1 MGQGPGRHRAGLALA
16 AAAVALA
23 ACTSGPSGTFT
34 VNGHDLHL
42 ECGGGPGPT
51 VVFEA
56 AVGGDH
62 SLWPIAE
69 RIRDRALACV
79 YDRAGNGESGVPE
92 ERMTAETDVADL
104 HALMV
109 EANVPRPV
117 VIVGHSYG
125 TLVAWIEAAE
135 HPDDVVGLVLIDG
148 TPPSGSDL
156 LESVLTN
163 DERDH
168 FHDAFVDLPN
178 VDFLA
183 SLDQAVRYYAV
194 EPDMPVTL
202 ITATNS
208 MQPWCE
214 IGLPCDKMQ
223 GAANALADEFAADH
237 ASTRYVKAATSH
249 YVHEDD
255 PDLVVREILRVLDL
269 VESP

>member
-1 MGQGPGRHRAGLALA
+1 MRARFVIA
-16 AAAVALA
+16 AATVVLA
-23 ACTSGPSGTFT
+23 ACTTGPSGTFT

-42 ECGGGPGPT
+42 ECNGGPGPT

-62 SLWPIAE
+62 SLWPIADL
-69 RIRDRALACV
+69 IREQALACV
-79 YDRAGNGESGVPE
+79 YDRAGNGDSSVPE

-104 HALMV
+104 HDLMA

-125 TLVAWIEAAE
+125 TLVAWIEAVE

-156 LESVLTN
+156 LESVLTD
-163 DERDH
+163 DERDQ

-183 SLDQAVRYYAV
+183 SLDQAERYYALS
-194 EPDMPVTL
+194 PDMPVTF

-223 GAANALADEFAADH
+223 GAAIALADEFASDH
-237 ASTRYVKAATSH
+237 AAARYVKTATSH
-249 YVHEDD
+249 YVHDDD
-255 PDLVVREILRVLDL
+255 PDLVVSEILRVLDL
-269 VESP
+269 IESP